1 MDEESN
7 PMEDSCDE
15 EFVCGDPK
23 VDVRVGDEYQV
34 EIPPMISESQRAAL
48 LLNPLDS
55 DSSCSFAVGLPVEVM
70 WTDTK
75 CRNRDGLG
83 IDDIDMNESLKSLK
97 TKRSRRG
104 GSDGNPGAKKCM
116 NLEVVPEKSSSSWE
130 DLEVDGFVL
139 GLYTFGKNF
148 AQVQKLL
155 ESKETGEILLFYYG
169 KFYES
174 AKYKIWSHSLKKRSR
189 RCIQGKKLYSDW
201 RLQLLLSRLIR
212 SIPDELKEQK
222 LVDVSKSFAEG
233 KKSLE
238 VYINAVK
245 ELVGLRCLV
254 EAVAIGKDREDLTV
268 LTTEPKNAKQ
278 WFAVSSAVPAGLGEY
293 NSLTVEGIIEKLTG
307 GSRLRKGRC
316 NDIFWDAV
324 WPRLLHRGWRSEQPK
339 GRSYINSKDH
349 IVFLAPG
356 VKKFSRRKLVKHD
369 HYFDSISDILKK
381 VVSEPELLEET
392 AEIRAPDGTIEE
404 NICNQSKQEKH
415 CYLKSP
421 NSSST
426 HMKFTVVD
434 TSRLA
439 SRGKLC
445 ECREL
450 RIPNPQSNA
459 CRGDNSSVERF
470 QTMPLDVHKRAKFA
484 DERKWERR
492 RKMKLVDE
500 PMTFMIPDT
509 SVEQD
514 GHSSGIRRRR
524 HFPGDENPCK
534 IRKCIPKEA
543 FGESS
548 QNQSGTNKGVKGKH
562 PKGTN
567 SGLKEETLEN
577 VQQGQSKK
585 IKQKFGRI
593 SESNNHHSVSFLPL
607 PKHRR
612 LSTCVRKDIKR
623 SGESSVLKP
632 PALHVDSMNLKNDQ
646 LEETENIEI
655 QEKPDLMR
663 NQEAACQHWRNFTL
677 PGARAFPDPEELVFK
692 EDYQKF
698 ARSSL
703 ETTALANCLIAR
715 YDRKLKLKLA
725 DRDAFKNLSTTFNQA
740 VLNVEEM
747 KKTIARL
754 EREAETHQAEV
765 GSLNDEIARL
775 GSRGSDLEGEVIKLQ
790 ADLIAAKDHEE
801 KECSRLQ
808 NDRAAKAQAR
818 LDKVKAYMKE
828 QEEVVQPKMDALSQS
843 KGAQEI
849 VAVLISRGAVISET
863 ELENLAKET
872 KIADEEVDALEIM
885 ELTDTD
891 LNMSPDQLGFRRV
904 RSSTQAT
911 PVPNQHGSN
920 SDLVSQSDIR
930 HVTVDELNPEA

>member
-34 EIPPMISESQRAAL
+34 EIPPMISESQRAAFL
-48 LLNPLDS
+48 SNPLDS

-70 WTDTK
+70 WIDTK

-83 IDDIDMNESLKSLK
+83 SDDIDMNESLKSLK

-268 LTTEPKNAKQ
+268 LTTEPENAKQ

-339 GRSYINSKDH
+339 GRSYIKSKDH
-349 IVFLAPG
+349 IVFLVPG

-484 DERKWERR
+484 DEHKWERR

-500 PMTFMIPDT
+500 PMTFMILDT
-509 SVEQD
+509 SVEQG

-524 HFPGDENPCK
+524 HLPGAENLCK

-548 QNQSGTNKGVKGKH
+548 QNQSSTNTGVKGKH
-562 PKGTN
+562 PKGTD
-567 SGLKEETLEN
+567 SGLKEDTLEN
-577 VQQGQSKK
+577 VQQGRSNK

-593 SESNNHHSVSFLPL
+593 SESNNHHSVSFLPF
-607 PKHRR
+607 PKRRR

-632 PALHVDSMNLKNDQ
+632 PALDQITNCQNLKTDQ
-646 LEETENIEI
+646 SEENENIEI
-655 QEKPDLMR
+655 QERPEMEPKGFCPISETVHELSSSAQQ
-663 NQEAACQHWRNFTL
+663 QEPNGLCSSKEQ
-677 PGARAFPDPEELVFK
+677 GALHEL
-692 EDYQKF
+692 
-698 ARSSL
+698 SSSEQQQDESNWLCLDKKCSSKDL
-703 ETTALANCLIAR
+703 ETTQKQEQRIQLPPKSASDTNSPSTDHGTTQERASLENHEEEHNQQTNTDIPRRQSTRKRPLTTRALEALESGFFTPKSMNTTTSKPRKRKRSAKIKQSANASNKTPGESDNGFHVKEATTSKPLDQIKDPAPSFLVDKVR
-715 YDRKLKLKLA
+715 TTNKHVEEIEDSKKVTTEFPKLPPIVLKLP
-725 DRDAFKNLSTTFNQA
+725 FKCA
-740 VLNVEEM
+740 
-747 KKTIARL
+747 
-754 EREAETHQAEV
+754 
-765 GSLNDEIARL
+765 
-775 GSRGSDLEGEVIKLQ
+775 
-790 ADLIAAKDHEE
+790 
-801 KECSRLQ
+801 
-808 NDRAAKAQAR
+808 
-818 LDKVKAYMKE
+818 
-828 QEEVVQPKMDALSQS
+828 
-843 KGAQEI
+843 
-849 VAVLISRGAVISET
+849 
-863 ELENLAKET
+863 
-872 KIADEEVDALEIM
+872 
-885 ELTDTD
+885 
-891 LNMSPDQLGFRRV
+891 
-904 RSSTQAT
+904 
-911 PVPNQHGSN
+911 
-920 SDLVSQSDIR
+920 
-930 HVTVDELNPEA
+930 